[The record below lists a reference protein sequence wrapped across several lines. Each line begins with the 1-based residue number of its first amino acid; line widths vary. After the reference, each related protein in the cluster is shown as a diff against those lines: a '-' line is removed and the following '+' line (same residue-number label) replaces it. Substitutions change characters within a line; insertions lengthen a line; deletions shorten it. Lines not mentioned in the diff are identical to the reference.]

1 MLQNNENPSSLATTK
16 KSSTAAVLP
25 TLKVEAM
32 SELDPIK
39 SYVDYDQAN
48 VTRNG
53 LKKKDIPQTNASIR
67 PSLV

>member
-1 MLQNNENPSSLATTK
+1 MTN
-16 KSSTAAVLP
+16 KSNTAAVLP
-25 TLKVEAM
+25 TLKIEAM

-53 LKKKDIPQTNASIR
+53 LKKKTFLK
-67 PSLV
+67 PSTPLMYKNIKSMALTTSV